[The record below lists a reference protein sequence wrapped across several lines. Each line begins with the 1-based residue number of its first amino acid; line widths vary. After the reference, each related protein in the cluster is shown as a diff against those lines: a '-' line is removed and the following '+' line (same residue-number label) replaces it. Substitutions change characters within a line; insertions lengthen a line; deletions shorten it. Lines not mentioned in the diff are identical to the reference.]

1 MSRKKARPEV
11 PPADSPAVS
20 DDDEGDYSRS
30 FPLDM
35 ALDGEI
41 EQIGDVPDDALDGS
55 PVARSPEADRGAQ
68 SDSSS
73 DGDFNPVGD
82 IPMRW
87 YEGYDHIGY
96 NRGGE
101 QIIPENKPSALDLAA
116 DPHAWRRIYDEK
128 NDTQLL
134 LSHEE
139 LRAISRIRAGRYP
152 SGADDPA
159 VDEAIGWAGPVENHP
174 LKSGPEPK
182 RRFLPSRHEART
194 VIKMV
199 RAMRAGKLRRPSE
212 VEQDRE
218 KELEARYNY
227 DVWEQNEPKDASEM
241 SKNERAREI
250 MRVTAPKVSLP
261 KHEESYNPP
270 EEYLPT
276 AEEAK
281 AWEATD
287 PEDRVTNF
295 LPTKYESLRHVPGY
309 DHFINERFERCLDL
323 YLAVRV
329 RRDPQR
335 VNPEDLIPELP
346 SPQDLRP
353 FPSGRSASIGPLPS
367 RARSISVHPGGLW
380 LLTGSDD
387 GFVRLWEISS
397 GCERFSLSLGSR
409 VPKLDG
415 AVPPITCVSWLPKD
429 SVFVFAATVGATA
442 FVVSCAG
449 ALGVPAEES
458 DDLLSPPAEEASSSV
473 PSVSWSVMAEDA
485 EDSYQSG
492 DSSAMRYKLLA
503 ISHPR
508 TLQMVTWHHKGD
520 YFATVGKDSSGGTV
534 AIHRLS
540 QQSSQTPF
548 KKKTAGV
555 QTVRFH
561 PTRPFFFVATK
572 HSIRIYNLAAQ
583 EAVKTLKPGV
593 RWISSIDIHP
603 SGDHVLV
610 GSYDK
615 RLCWFDLDLST
626 RPYKAMRNHSHA
638 VRAALYHPR
647 LPLFASCADDGS
659 AHVFHGTVYDDLNR
673 NALIVPLKKLESF
686 HTITKSLGVLDMA
699 WHPRLPWL
707 ITSGADRGIH
717 IFSDIS

>member
-1 MSRKKARPEV
+1 MARKKARPV
-11 PPADSPAVS
+11 AADSPVVS
-20 DDDEGDYSRS
+20 DDDDHHHRP
-30 FPLDM
+30 FPSNIN
-35 ALDGEI
+35 LDGDI
-41 EQIGDVPDDALDGS
+41 EFIGDSDDDAAAADEPIGGNLD
-55 PVARSPEADRGAQ
+55 VGAESE

-82 IPMRW
+82 IPMHW

-96 NRGGE
+96 SRDGE
-101 QIIPENKPSALDLAA
+101 RIIPENKPSALDLAA

-152 SGADDPA
+152 SAVDDPA
-159 VDEAIGWAGPVENHP
+159 VDEAIGWSGPVEQHALNP
-174 LKSGPEPK
+174 GPEPK
-182 RRFLPSRHEART
+182 HRFLPSRHEART

-212 VEQDRE
+212 TERDRE

-227 DVWEQNEPKDASEM
+227 DLWEQHEPKDAAEM
-241 SKNERAREI
+241 SKSERAREI
-250 MRVTAPKVSLP
+250 MRVPAPKVSLP

-281 AWEATD
+281 TWESTD

-295 LPTKYESLRHVPGY
+295 LPTKYQSLRYVPAY
-309 DHFINERFERCLDL
+309 NNFINERFERCLDL
-323 YLAVRV
+323 YLAVRI
-329 RRDPQR
+329 RRDPQH
-335 VNPEDLIPELP
+335 VNPEHLIPELP

-353 FPSGRSASIGPLPS
+353 FPSGRSASMGPLPS

-380 LLTGSDD
+380 LVTGSDD
-387 GFVRLWEISS
+387 GVVRLWEISS
-397 GCERFSLSLGSR
+397 GCQRFAWSLGSLL
-409 VPKLDG
+409 PKVDG
-415 AVPPITCVSWLPKD
+415 IVPPVTCVSWLPSD
-429 SVFVFAATVGATA
+429 SVFVFAATIGVTA
-442 FVVSCAG
+442 FVISSAVV
-449 ALGVPAEES
+449 LGVSSQES
-458 DDLLSPPAEEASSSV
+458 DDLLDCAAEKISGVVPDGLSWRVVEEKDMGPADGFRST
-473 PSVSWSVMAEDA
+473 PSKM
-485 EDSYQSG
+485 
-492 DSSAMRYKLLA
+492 LA
-503 ISHPR
+503 ITHPR
-508 TLQMVTWHHKGD
+508 SLRMVTWHHKGD

-540 QQSSQTPF
+540 QQSSQMPF

-561 PTRPFFFVATK
+561 PTRPFFFVATM
-572 HSIRIYNLAAQ
+572 HNIRIYNLAAQ

-593 RWISSIDIHP
+593 RWISSIEIHP

-626 RPYKAMRNHSHA
+626 RPYKTMRNHSHA
-638 VRAALYHPR
+638 VRAAVYHPR

-659 AHVFHGTVYDDLNR
+659 THVFHGTVYDDLNR
-673 NALIVPLKKLESF
+673 NALIVPLKKLERF
-686 HTITKSLGVLDMA
+686 HAVTNSLGVLDMA

-707 ITSGADRGIH
+707 ITSGADCGIH